1 MKRISR
7 FVMVA
12 GILALA
18 VSVRGA
24 DGLTQTLQHGLYEEE
39 ANQNLDAAIKAY
51 QSVIDQS
58 QEQRKVVATALFR
71 LGECYRK
78 LGKTNEASA
87 QYQRI
92 IRDFSEQEQLVKLSR
107 EQIGT
112 RAAAATGQGILS
124 LEAGQEANELARIKG
139 MIKDSPD
146 LVNSRVPHSI
156 PSDDTLLHSAAAS
169 GYSSV
174 AEFLLANG
182 ANVNAENSSRQTPLL
197 RASVLGHKR

>member
-1 MKRISR
+1 MKRITR

-12 GILALA
+12 GIMALA
-18 VSVRGA
+18 VSARAA

-39 ANQNLDAAIKAY
+39 ANQNLDAAIKSY
-51 QSVIDQS
+51 QAVIDQS

-107 EQIGT
+107 EQVGF
-112 RAAAATGQGILS
+112 RAPA
-124 LEAGQEANELARIKG
+124 
-139 MIKDSPD
+139 
-146 LVNSRVPHSI
+146 
-156 PSDDTLLHSAAAS
+156 
-169 GYSSV
+169 
-174 AEFLLANG
+174 ANG
-182 ANVNAENSSRQTPLL
+182 QSNLALESSQEP
-197 RASVLGHKR
+197 

>member
-1 MKRISR
+1 MKRITR

-12 GILALA
+12 GIMALA
-18 VSVRGA
+18 VSARAA

-78 LGKTNEASA
+78 LGKTNEATV
-87 QYQRI
+87 QYQLV

-107 EQIGT
+107 QNIAKVGGVT
-112 RAAAATGQGILS
+112 PGAAG
-124 LEAGQEANELARIKG
+124 
-139 MIKDSPD
+139 DS
-146 LVNSRVPHSI
+146 
-156 PSDDTLLHSAAAS
+156 
-169 GYSSV
+169 
-174 AEFLLANG
+174 E
-182 ANVNAENSSRQTPLL
+182 
-197 RASVLGHKR
+197 